1 MRHIFSFCFSVT
13 SQETLAQK
21 SCWLTRGVSPSMWLI
36 TSFKTVLKSQLVMSF
51 DKTLEMVTLNTC
63 VQKYFSGKGS
73 EKHCLFFREITR
85 IKKKLLL
92 FSSPE
97 LIVIQFFRESTWIKT
112 VLICQTLEMATLN
125 KYKCVKKYCRKRN
138 WKVWEYESWI

>member
-1 MRHIFSFCFSVT
+1 MVLLFSLFKILVHYIRVAARFIMWQLSETYLQLLFFCDFPRDS
-13 SQETLAQK
+13 QK

-73 EKHCLFFREITR
+73 EKHCLFFV
-85 IKKKLLL
+85 K
-92 FSSPE
+92 SPE
-97 LIVIQFFRESTWIKT
+97 LKKITSF
-112 VLICQTLEMATLN
+112 LITRTN
-125 KYKCVKKYCRKRN
+125 SN
-138 WKVWEYESWI
+138 TIFS